1 MFCVVGVKPLLC
13 NPRAPASV
21 SAGAVHL
28 LTHLHTRLEVLVKD
42 EDVAASAA
50 AAASAA
56 PSNKS
61 SSSSFASSW
70 GLSSSS
76 SSSSS
81 SSATT
86 SSAGDSGDGGDAPV
100 LWESCWLPILRA
112 MADGAND
119 ERPAVRA
126 AAVAAL
132 THAISDR
139 HALVV
144 PAGVLVDILGE
155 VVVPT
160 VLLLGQGLV
169 REALGAASAQSEQEQ
184 ARAAKTL
191 RSQTRDEELLSHLTA
206 LTVEGSSDTRAPPA
220 AASSSSLSRALAQPT
235 PIRDLEGSTDEL
247 LAALTAAVVRQAVK
261 LHRYPSFDKL
271 WLRVLHMLGFFLG
284 APHGFDHG
292 VLTLLTQQQQQSSP
306 QARRI
311 AQGRDSL
318 GGGSRESRAAAAEAL
333 AACVSV
339 AKDQLYSTMEALSR
353 AGVFK
358 PELQTLGDDIV
369 AQFSCLN
376 GAPGAELAVPK
387 Q

>member
-1 MFCVVGVKPLLC
+1 M
-13 NPRAPASV
+13 
-21 SAGAVHL
+21 HL

-56 PSNKS
+56 PANKT
-61 SSSSFASSW
+61 SSFASSW

-76 SSSSS
+76 STSSSV
-81 SSATT
+81 ATS

-169 REALGAASAQSEQEQ
+169 REALGAEAAQSEQEQ

-206 LTVEGSSDTRAPPA
+206 LTVEGSSSDTRAPPA
-220 AASSSSLSRALAQPT
+220 ALSSSSLSRALAQPT
-235 PIRDLEGSTDEL
+235 PIKDLEGSAAEL
-247 LAALTAAVVRQAVK
+247 LAALTAGVVRQAVK

-292 VLTLLTQQQQQSSP
+292 VLTLLSQQQQQQQSSP
-306 QARRI
+306 QARRV
-311 AQGRDSL
+311 AQGRDSP
-318 GGGSRESRAAAAEAL
+318 GGGSRESRAAAAAAL
-333 AACVSV
+333 AACVSA
-339 AKDQLYSTMEALSR
+339 AKEQLHSTIDALSR

-358 PELQTLGDDIV
+358 ARAALQTLGDDIV
-369 AQFSCLN
+369 AQFTCL
-376 GAPGAELAVPK
+376 APGTEMTVPK